1 MAALAP
7 DDMIGRL
14 TMRPLKALCAAHG
27 VDHGLAGK
35 NKPVLVDRLIK
46 IRKVTVGECEPHLSD
61 GGIQKPAGVSKRTG
75 VARAAATKKERLES
89 YFAGGGTGLT
99 CSKCSQSLRKV
110 VELKAR
116 YGNHTF
122 ISVSC
127 GRFPHCKQ
135 CHKLND
141 VYLDYKRMLCPRLVF
156 EAHAL
161 RGIEG
166 ASRDAC
172 KSALPRIR

>member
-1 MAALAP
+1 MDALAP
-7 DDMIGRL
+7 NDMIKRL

-35 NKPVLVDRLIK
+35 NKPELVDRLIK
-46 IRKVTVGECEPHLSD
+46 IRKVTTGECQPHLSD
-61 GGIQKPAGVSKRTG
+61 TSFAKPSGVSKRTG
-75 VARAAATKKERLES
+75 AARAAATKKERLES
-89 YFAGGGTGLT
+89 YFAGGGTSLT
-99 CSKCSQSLRKV
+99 CSKCSHPLRQV

-116 YGNHTF
+116 HGSHTF
-122 ISVSC
+122 MSVSC

-135 CHKLND
+135 SHKLND

-166 ASRDAC
+166 AGRDVC
-172 KSALPRIR
+172 KSPCASNP